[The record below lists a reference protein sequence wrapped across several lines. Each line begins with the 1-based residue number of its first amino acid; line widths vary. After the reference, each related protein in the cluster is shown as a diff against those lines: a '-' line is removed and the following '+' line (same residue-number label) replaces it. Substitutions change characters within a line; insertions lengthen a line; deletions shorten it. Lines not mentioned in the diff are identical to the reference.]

1 MSLDKHED
9 FLDLLITDSTTYL
22 SVRGLNSSG
31 RKAELVARSFVSFEL
46 KINITACSK
55 EQKSK
60 LESNCQEMLSKYGLV
75 DPMPNEK
82 KKKKKKKKELMI

>member
-9 FLDLLITDSTTYL
+9 FLDLLITDSRTYL

-60 LESNCQEMLSKYGLV
+60 LESNCQEMLYKYGFV
-75 DPMPNEK
+75 DPWHN
-82 KKKKKKKKELMI
+82 